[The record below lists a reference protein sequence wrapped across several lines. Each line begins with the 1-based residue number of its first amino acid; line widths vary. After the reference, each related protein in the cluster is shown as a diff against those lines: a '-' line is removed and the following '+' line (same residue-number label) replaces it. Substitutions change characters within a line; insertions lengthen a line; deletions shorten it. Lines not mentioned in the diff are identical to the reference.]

1 MNCSDLLESE
11 IVRKRLQATM
21 AFAHEFG
28 SRVLRC
34 RVDVSEGKASLPA
47 GDVVT
52 KPRIISAC
60 AEVSY
65 HRAWP
70 CRAPERRAS
79 VTVPASASV
88 SVGNGIGNFE
98 NIVF

>member
-21 AFAHEFG
+21 AFAHAFG
-28 SRVLRC
+28 SRVLRG

-65 HRAWP
+65 HRAWL
-70 CRAPERRAS
+70 CRLLERRAS
-79 VTVPASASV
+79 MVVSARTFVP
-88 SVGNGIGNFE
+88 VGNGIGNFE
-98 NIVF
+98 NSIF